1 MNNSYSLFLVKADI
15 YILTELTYSIKMRMS
30 VDFSLC
36 AMRCPACMSNRSVT
50 LLMTFRNSANE
61 STNAI
66 WCFLYCELWSH
77 KISIFKSGEATTII
91 ASKLKNLYPFGTDLS
106 TQWLF
111 SNISDNTTTISIFW
125 CTKYWVVHEFRER
138 IWKPRWNF

>member
-1 MNNSYSLFLVKADI
+1 MNNSYSFFLVQTDI
-15 YILTELTYSIKMRMS
+15 YIFTKTTYSIKMRMS

-50 LLMTFRNSANE
+50 LFMIIRYSANE

-77 KISIFKSGEATTII
+77 EISIFKRGESTTII
-91 ASKLKNLYPFGTDLS
+91 PTKLKNLHTFSTDLS

-111 SNISDNTTTISIFW
+111 PNISDNTATISIFR
-125 CTKYWVVHEFRER
+125 CTKYWVVHEFRGR
-138 IWKPRWNF
+138 MWKPWWNF